1 MTKLAFKKE
10 SEDLH
15 LSLTIQKVYAEEAGV
30 HLRKLKDKPPE
41 FRVPNVIDNYIT

>member
-1 MTKLAFKKE
+1 MTKLTFKKE

-15 LSLTIQKVYAEEAGV
+15 LSLTIQKVYAEAGV